1 MPYYVYVTCME
12 DDLINVFAMD
22 ADSGVLTHLR
32 DVAVS
37 GRPAPLAIS
46 PDKTMLHVGRR
57 GIPGISSFRIAQ
69 DSGDLSFAG
78 TVPVD
83 VDPCYVGIDR
93 RGRFLFSAYYEGA
106 RAAVHPIGD
115 DGAVTDPP
123 VGSSA
128 PPPARTAFRPT
139 RPTAS
144 CSCPTYPGAAPTGFC
159 NSGSTRTRDA

>member
-12 DDLINVFAMD
+12 DDLINVFTMD
-22 ADSGVLTHLR
+22 AESGGLTHLR
-32 DVAVS
+32 DMAVS

-57 GIPGISSFRIAQ
+57 GIPEISSFRIAQ

-106 RAAVHPIGD
+106 RAAVHPLGD

-123 VGSSA
+123 VEQLS
-128 PPPARTAFRPT
+128 TATGAHCIRPT

-159 NSGSTRTRDA
+159 NSGLTRTRDT